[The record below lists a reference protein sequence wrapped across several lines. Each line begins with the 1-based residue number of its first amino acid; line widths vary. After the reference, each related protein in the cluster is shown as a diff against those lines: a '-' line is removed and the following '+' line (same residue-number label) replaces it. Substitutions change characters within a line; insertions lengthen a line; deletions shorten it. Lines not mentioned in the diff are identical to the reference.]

1 MKREEIELA
10 MQVIAAIITIGA
22 VLTLWIRHQN
32 NKAKK

>member
-10 MQVIAAIITIGA
+10 VQVIAVVITIGA
-22 VLTLWIRHQN
+22 AVVLWIRHQN